1 MSSIS
6 IKAVVRSGRVR
17 KDGLSRIYLRFTQ
30 DRKAT
35 YIDLDIAWNTEHWDS
50 GQGRC
55 MPRKKNDKEA
65 QDLNLVIG
73 DAEAK
78 ANDIMVTFRLM
89 GLTPTVAEVLE
100 DFSKTG
106 SRLDFIDFFKKE
118 MTIKLQTQQIG
129 EGAYKVYQ
137 QTLRKLNQYADGK
150 PLLFHQLDDFAN
162 RFEIMLSRRD
172 KLAINTKHKH
182 HKNVRTMLILARK
195 RGYVFKNP
203 YDTFRVKQEPG
214 HWYAMTVNELER
226 LLKCYHQEQ
235 LLSLSQRAA
244 CRSLLMV
251 CLTGMR
257 LSDIRRFDL
266 NWIDNDFIRYRPQ
279 KTKNMEVKLPVHP
292 FALKLI
298 DDEINH
304 SGRAKMFRSISDQY
318 CNRLLKEVAKKAGIK
333 TNLHYHV
340 GRETFATHFISSGG
354 DSMILKDLLGH
365 TNIITTSKYVKK
377 NDEALQRG
385 LEVML
390 KMVPEQGS

>member
-1 MSSIS
+1 MS
-6 IKAVVRSGRVR
+6 IKAVIRSGRIR

-30 DRKAT
+30 DRKAS
-35 YIDLDIAWNTEHWDS
+35 YFDLEIAWSSHYWDA

-55 MPRKKNDKEA
+55 LPRKKADKEA
-65 QDLNLVIG
+65 HDLNLVIG

-78 ANDIMVTFRLM
+78 VNDILVTFRLM
-89 GLTPTVAEVLE
+89 GVTPTVQEVIN
-100 DFSKTG
+100 DFSRTG
-106 SRLDFIDFFKKE
+106 SRLDFIDFFQKE
-118 MTIKLQTQQIG
+118 MNLKFQTQQIG
-129 EGAYKVYQ
+129 EGAFKVYQ
-137 QTLRKLNQYADGK
+137 QTLRKLHQYTDGK

-162 RFEIMLSRRD
+162 RFELMLTKRD
-172 KLAINTKHKH
+172 KLSINTKHKH

-203 YDTFRVKQEPG
+203 YDTFRIKQEPG
-214 HWYAMTVNELER
+214 HWYAMTVKELEK
-226 LLKCYHQEQ
+226 LLKSYQDEQ
-235 LLSLSQRAA
+235 LLSPSERAA
-244 CRSLLMV
+244 CRTLLMV

-266 NWIDNDFIRYRPQ
+266 SWIDGEFIRYRPQ
-279 KTKNMEVKLPVHP
+279 KTKNMEVKLPIHP
-292 FALKLI
+292 LANRLI
-298 DDEINH
+298 DDEISH
-304 SGRAKMFRSISDQY
+304 VGRAKMFRSLSDQY
-318 CNRLLKEVAKKAGIK
+318 CNRLMKNVALKAGIK

-354 DSMILKDLLGH
+354 ESMILKDLLGH